1 MNVSFKMTMGM
12 TLYHKYTM
20 KELKISNV
28 IEQSYDEN
36 SEEYREVCK
45 RYEGEIGFKR
55 EQDVAEY
62 DKMILAILSEEA
74 KEKQMGIVSHIED
87 VVKNCYYQGTTAYI
101 SFGGY
106 MINPNDFCAIR
117 VDGFDIKFSKK

>member
-1 MNVSFKMTMGM
+1 MNLSFKLTMGM

-36 SEEYREVCK
+36 GKEYREICK
-45 RYEGEIGFKR
+45 RCENEIGFKR
-55 EQDVAEY
+55 EQDVAGY
-62 DKMILAILSEEA
+62 DKAVLAILSEEA
-74 KEKQMGIVSHIED
+74 REAQMGIINHIED
-87 VVKNCYYQGTTAYI
+87 VVKNCYYQGTTAYV